1 MKNPGPKNLDQLL
14 AAVPGLR
21 RCRRLN
27 ADWLRRL
34 LDRQKGECTWCGSQV
49 PKGSRTWCSDDCVSA
64 FRLRC
69 DPQAQAAF
77 VARRDNDTCSICGRV
92 IAEMEREFARKFREW
107 RKSLENPW
115 PRDWDAEYQFSEEH
129 GVGRGNWREV
139 DHIVPVIEGGGLCGP
154 ENLRLLCGICH
165 GNETAKLRKRMSRRK

>member
-14 AAVPGLR
+14 EAVPGLR
-21 RCRRLN
+21 RTRSLN

-34 LDRQKGECTWCGSQV
+34 LDRQKGECTWCGTKV

-92 IAEMEREFARKFREW
+92 IAEMEREFICAWDERKKMLGLKLGSWQEKEKL
-107 RKSLENPW
+107 RK
-115 PRDWDAEYQFSEEH
+115 EY
-129 GVGRGNWREV
+129 GIGRRNWREV

-165 GNETAKLRKRMSRRK
+165 GKETANLRKRISRRK